1 MGIDPD
7 SLNTRQIARIV
18 DLLSEG
24 KIAGFPSAIDA
35 GLDFDSNSTA
45 YNVAALKDVF
55 FNNTPILQPNATVT
69 SSTTLSDVQQ
79 FCNFD
84 VSEANFE
91 TRLGRQ
97 NQPVTEIQEQEGNV
111 SYGWANQQEFTVNTE
126 VPKADAT
133 GQSDGTYTANG
144 TPVTRTITDTNVT
157 AVRIT
162 VGTPAL
168 TKITKKGDQRG
179 SFIDFKVE
187 VDYNGAGFN
196 EIPNSPFKIEGRTP
210 DLFQKVVNF
219 PITGSFPVTIRVT
232 RTTQEVR
239 KDDTIT
245 DTLIWYSYTEKINDR
260 FRYPNSALFAL
271 KVDAQQFPQIP
282 DRAYRIRGMTLRVPH
297 NATIDSSTGRIT
309 YSGTFNGTFKS
320 AREWTNDPVWVLW
333 DLLTSTRYGLG
344 KQILT
349 APELDADFAGTFDGV
364 ASNLDI
370 YSFYA
375 ASQYCNGL
383 VRGEARF
390 SCNTSIQTSTEAYD
404 LVQQLC
410 SVFRAMPFWSEGAL
424 SIAQD
429 APGDFAYVF
438 NQTNVTEAG
447 FTYSGSS
454 LKTRHTC
461 VSVKYFD
468 VDLRDYV
475 YELVEDEEA
484 IKKYGY
490 IKTQINAFACTS
502 QGQAHRLGRWLL
514 FTEQNESEVVS
525 FETDIAAGITV
536 RPGDYIKIGDPVR
549 AGITIAGRI
558 ADGSTTTSIKVDR
571 SDTQMF
577 GASAPN
583 PFTLNIVLPDQ
594 TVEKDNNCSIVGN
607 TITPGAAFSQAPV
620 KGAPFAIGY
629 TSGDE
634 SVVLSTWRVV
644 SVEENKDT
652 FGVTAVAHNPSKYN
666 AIELDRELTQRDVS
680 ILNDKPEAPTNLDV
694 QEVLYEAAGTVL
706 QKLVVGW
713 QQARRANKY
722 RVRYRLDNDN
732 FTTVETSVPDLT
744 IQNSDVGV
752 YTIEVTALNYGV
764 TKTIESLTATTTF
777 TAVGK
782 TAPPANIAS
791 LNITPIDQHNAELHW
806 PQSTDLDVRV
816 GGTVEIRHTPH
827 TDANATWSR
836 SQKIVPAVNGSST
849 RKIVPYKSGTFF
861 IRAKDS
867 VGNYSALS
875 GIPSVQ
881 VDLPEPQDLEVVQ
894 TFTENPAFG
903 GTFTNVFNNTVE
915 GGITLGGK
923 GLVDDIEDFDA
934 VTDIDFFGGIQ
945 ETGEYIFTNTLDL
958 NQVYDVEL
966 LANLQVRSYNPDDFW
981 DSRTD
986 LIDTWTDIDADDFN
1000 ETDAELYVRSTND
1013 DPSGSPTY
1021 GTWEPF
1027 INSTKRGRGF
1037 QFKVQLDTA
1046 SNAQDILIEQLGVTV
1061 SLQRRTEQQRNIST
1075 GTTAKAIT
1083 FPSAFYST
1091 PSVTVT
1097 ATNMA
1102 SGDFFELT
1110 SVSRTGFTIATKNS
1124 GGTIVDRTIDYQAVG
1139 HGKEIT

>member
-35 GLDFDSNSTA
+35 GLDFDSNSVA

-55 FNNTPILQPNATVT
+55 FNNTPILQSNATVT

-97 NQPVTEIQEQEGNV
+97 NQPVTEIIEQEGNV
-111 SYGWANQQEFTVNTE
+111 SYGWANQQEFSVNTE

-133 GQSDGTYTANG
+133 GQSSGTYVANG

-157 AVRIT
+157 AVRLT

-168 TKITKKGDQRG
+168 TKITNKGDQRG

-196 EIPNSPFKIEGRTP
+196 EVPNSPFKIEGRTP

-232 RTTQEVR
+232 RTTQEVTTN
-239 KDDTIT
+239 DTIS

-260 FRYPNSALFAL
+260 FRYPNSALFAF

-297 NATIDSSTGRIT
+297 NATISSTGRIT

-320 AREWTNDPVWVLW
+320 AREWTNDPAWVLW
-333 DLLTSTRYGLG
+333 DLLTNTRYGLG

-370 YSFYA
+370 YSFYK
-375 ASQYCNGL
+375 ASQYCNDL

-424 SIAQD
+424 AIAQD
-429 APGDFAYVF
+429 APEDFAYIF

-447 FTYSGSS
+447 FNYSGSS

-468 VDLRDYV
+468 VNLRDYV

-514 FTEQNESEVVS
+514 YTEQNESEVVS

-549 AGITIAGRI
+549 AGITVAGRI

-629 TSGDE
+629 TSGEE
-634 SVVLSTWRVV
+634 SVGLSTWRVV

-652 FGVTAVAHNPSKYN
+652 FGITAVAHNPQKYN

-680 ILNDKPEAPTNLDV
+680 ILNDKPDAPTNLNV
-694 QEVLYEAAGTVL
+694 QEVLYESAGTVL
-706 QKLVVGW
+706 QKLVIGW
-713 QQARRANKY
+713 QQSRRANKY
-722 RVRYRLDNDN
+722 RVRYRLDSDN

-744 IQNSDVGV
+744 ILNSDVGT
-752 YTIEVTALNYGV
+752 YTIEVTALNYGFAQ
-764 TKTIESLTATTTF
+764 TLESLTATTTF
-777 TAVGK
+777 AAVGK

-867 VGNYSALS
+867 IGNYSALS

-915 GGITLGGK
+915 GGITLAGK

-945 ETGEYIFTNTLDL
+945 ELGEYIFTNTLDV

-966 LANLQVRSYNPDDFW
+966 LADLEVRSYNPDDFW

-1000 ETDAELYVRSTND
+1000 DTDAELYVRSTND

-1021 GTWEPF
+1021 GSWEPF

-1037 QFKVQLDTA
+1037 QFKVVLETA

-1075 GTTAKAIT
+1075 GTSAKAIT

>member
-1 MGIDPD
+1 
-7 SLNTRQIARIV
+7 
-18 DLLSEG
+18 
-24 KIAGFPSAIDA
+24 
-35 GLDFDSNSTA
+35 
-45 YNVAALKDVF
+45 
-55 FNNTPILQPNATVT
+55 
-69 SSTTLSDVQQ
+69 
-79 FCNFD
+79 
-84 VSEANFE
+84 
-91 TRLGRQ
+91 
-97 NQPVTEIQEQEGNV
+97 
-111 SYGWANQQEFTVNTE
+111 
-126 VPKADAT
+126 
-133 GQSDGTYTANG
+133 
-144 TPVTRTITDTNVT
+144 
-157 AVRIT
+157 
-162 VGTPAL
+162 
-168 TKITKKGDQRG
+168 
-179 SFIDFKVE
+179 
-187 VDYNGAGFN
+187 
-196 EIPNSPFKIEGRTP
+196 
-210 DLFQKVVNF
+210 
-219 PITGSFPVTIRVT
+219 
-232 RTTQEVR
+232 
-239 KDDTIT
+239 
-245 DTLIWYSYTEKINDR
+245 
-260 FRYPNSALFAL
+260 
-271 KVDAQQFPQIP
+271 
-282 DRAYRIRGMTLRVPH
+282 
-297 NATIDSSTGRIT
+297 
-309 YSGTFNGTFKS
+309 
-320 AREWTNDPVWVLW
+320 
-333 DLLTSTRYGLG
+333 
-344 KQILT
+344 
-349 APELDADFAGTFDGV
+349 
-364 ASNLDI
+364 
-370 YSFYA
+370 
-375 ASQYCNGL
+375 
-383 VRGEARF
+383 
-390 SCNTSIQTSTEAYD
+390 
-404 LVQQLC
+404 
-410 SVFRAMPFWSEGAL
+410 
-424 SIAQD
+424 
-429 APGDFAYVF
+429 
-438 NQTNVTEAG
+438 
-447 FTYSGSS
+447 
-454 LKTRHTC
+454 
-461 VSVKYFD
+461 
-468 VDLRDYV
+468 
-475 YELVEDEEA
+475 
-484 IKKYGY
+484 
-490 IKTQINAFACTS
+490 
-502 QGQAHRLGRWLL
+502 LL

-549 AGITIAGRI
+549 AGITVAGRI

-577 GASAPN
+577 GTSAPN

-594 TVEKDNNCSIVGN
+594 TVEKDTNCSIVGN

-666 AIELDRELTQRDVS
+666 AIELDRGLTQRDVS

-694 QEVLYEAAGTVL
+694 QEVLYESAGTVL
-706 QKLVVGW
+706 QKLVIGW
-713 QQARRANKY
+713 QQSRRANKY
-722 RVRYRLDNDN
+722 RVRYRLDSDN

-744 IQNSDVGV
+744 ILNSDVGT
-752 YTIEVTALNYGV
+752 YTIEVTALNYGFA
-764 TKTIESLTATTTF
+764 KTLESLTASTTF

-836 SQKIVPAVNGSST
+836 SQRIVPAVNGSST

-867 VGNYSALS
+867 VGNYSSLS

-915 GGITLGGK
+915 GGITLAGK

-945 ETGEYIFTNTLDL
+945 ATGEYIFTNTLDV

-1021 GTWEPF
+1021 GSWEPF

-1037 QFKVQLDTA
+1037 QFKAVLETE

-1075 GTTAKAIT
+1075 GTSAKAIT

>member
-1 MGIDPD
+1 MAQEDT
-7 SLNTRQIARIV
+7 LNTRQIARIV

-35 GLDFDSNSTA
+35 GLDFDSNSAA

-55 FNNTPILQPNATVT
+55 FNNTPILQPDTTVT
-69 SSTTLSDVQQ
+69 SSTTLADVQQ

-97 NQPVTEIQEQEGNV
+97 NQPVTEIIEQEGNV
-111 SYGWANQQEFTVNTE
+111 SYGWANQQEFQVNTE

-133 GQSDGTYTANG
+133 GQSSGTYVANG

-168 TKITKKGDQRG
+168 QKVTNKGDQRG

-187 VDYNGAGFN
+187 ADYNGAGFN

-232 RTTQEVR
+232 RTTQEVTTN
-239 KDDTIT
+239 DTIT

-297 NATIDSSTGRIT
+297 NATISSTGRIT
-309 YSGTFNGTFKS
+309 YSGTFNGTFKA
-320 AREWTNDPVWVLW
+320 AREWTNDPAWVLW
-333 DLLTSTRYGLG
+333 DLLTNTRYGLG

-370 YSFYA
+370 YSFYK

-424 SIAQD
+424 AIAQD
-429 APGDFAYVF
+429 APEDFAYVF
-438 NQTNVTEAG
+438 NQTNVTEGG
-447 FTYSGSS
+447 FNYSGSS

-468 VDLRDYV
+468 LNLRDYV

-514 FTEQNESEVVS
+514 YTEQNESEVVS

-549 AGITIAGRI
+549 AGITVAGRI

-583 PFTLNIVLPDQ
+583 PFTLNVVLPNQ

-629 TSGDE
+629 TSGEE

-694 QEVLYEAAGTVL
+694 QEVLYESAGTVL
-706 QKLVVGW
+706 QKLVIGW

-752 YTIEVTALNYGV
+752 YTIEVTALNYGFAR
-764 TKTIESLTATTTF
+764 TIESLTASTTF

-782 TAPPANIAS
+782 TAPPSNIAS

-827 TDANATWSR
+827 TDANATWGR

-849 RKIVPYKSGTFF
+849 RKIVPLKSGTFF

-867 VGNYSALS
+867 VGNYSALA
-875 GIPSVQ
+875 GIPTVQ
-881 VDLPEPQDLEVVQ
+881 VALPEPQDLEVVQ

-923 GLVDDIEDFDA
+923 GLVDDITDFDA

-945 ETGEYIFTNTLDL
+945 EIGEYIFTNTLDV

-1037 QFKVQLDTA
+1037 QFKVQLETD

-1075 GTTAKAIT
+1075 GTSAKAIT

-1110 SVSRTGFTIATKNS
+1110 SVSRTGFTIATKDS
-1124 GGTIVDRTIDYQAVG
+1124 GGTIVDRNIDYQAVG

>member
-1 MGIDPD
+1 MAHEDT
-7 SLNTRQIARIV
+7 LNTRQIARIV

-35 GLDFDSNSTA
+35 GLDFDSNNTA

-55 FNNTPILQPNATVT
+55 FNNTPILQPDATVT

-84 VSEANFE
+84 VSEAHFE

-97 NQPVTEIQEQEGNV
+97 NQKVTEIQEQEGQV
-111 SYGWANQQEFTVNTE
+111 AYGWANQQEFQVNTE
-126 VPKADAT
+126 VPKAPIT
-133 GQSDGTYTANG
+133 GDVPAHYFADG

-162 VGTPAL
+162 VGTPTL
-168 TKITKKGDQRG
+168 QKITDKGDQRG
-179 SFIDFKVE
+179 SFIDFKIE
-187 VDYNGAGFN
+187 VDYNGTGFN
-196 EIPNSPFKIEGRTP
+196 PIPNSPFEIKGRTP
-210 DLFQKVVNF
+210 DLYQKVINF
-219 PITGSFPVTIRVT
+219 PITGDFPVTIRIT
-232 RTTQEVR
+232 RTSQEVR
-239 KDDTIT
+239 PEDTIT
-245 DTLIWYSYTEKINDR
+245 DDFIWYSYTEKINDR

-297 NATIDSSTGRIT
+297 NATISSTGRVT
-309 YSGTFNGTFKS
+309 YSGTFNGTFKA
-320 AREWTNDPVWVLW
+320 AREWTNDPAWVLW
-333 DLLTSTRYGLG
+333 DLLTNTRYGLG
-344 KQILT
+344 NQILT
-349 APELDADFAGTFDGV
+349 APELAADRKGTFDGV

-370 YSFYA
+370 YSFYK

-404 LVQQLC
+404 LIQQLC
-410 SVFRAMPFWSEGAL
+410 SVFRAMPYWSEGAL
-424 SIAQD
+424 AIAQD
-429 APGDFAYVF
+429 APEDFAYVF

-447 FTYSGSS
+447 FNYSGSS

-468 VDLRDYV
+468 LNLRDYV
-475 YELVEDEEA
+475 YELVEDEDA

-514 FTEQNESEVVS
+514 YTEQNESEVVS
-525 FETDIAAGITV
+525 FETDIAAGISV

-549 AGITIAGRI
+549 AGITVAGRI

-583 PFTLNIVLPDQ
+583 PFTLNVVLPNQ

-629 TSGDE
+629 TSGEE

-652 FGVTAVAHNPSKYN
+652 FGVTAVAHNPEKYN
-666 AIELDRELTQRDVS
+666 AVELDRELTQRDVS

-694 QEVLYEAAGTVL
+694 QEVLYESAGTVL
-706 QKLVVGW
+706 QKLVIGW

-744 IQNSDVGV
+744 ILNSDVGT
-752 YTIEVTALNYGV
+752 YTIEVQALNYGFA
-764 TKTIESLTATTTF
+764 KTLESLTATTTF
-777 TAVGK
+777 VAVGK

-827 TDANATWSR
+827 TDANATWGR

-849 RKIVPYKSGTFF
+849 RKIVPLKSGTFF

-875 GIPSVQ
+875 GIPTVQ
-881 VDLPEPQDLEVVQ
+881 VVLPEPQDLEVAQ
-894 TFTENPAFG
+894 TFTEHPAFS

-915 GGITLGGK
+915 GGLTLGGK
-923 GLVDDIEDFDA
+923 GLVDDMEDFDA
-934 VTDIDFFGGIQ
+934 VADIDFFGGVSS
-945 ETGEYIFTNTLDL
+945 TGEYIFANTLDV

-986 LIDTWTDIDADDFN
+986 LIDTWTDVDADDFN

-1027 INSTKRGRGF
+1027 VNSTKRGRGF
-1037 QFKVQLDTA
+1037 QFKVQLETS

-1061 SLQRRTEQQRNIST
+1061 SLQRRTEQQRNVTS
-1075 GTTAKAIT
+1075 GTSAKTIT
-1083 FPSAFYST
+1083 FPSAFYSV
-1091 PSVTVT
+1091 PSVGIT
-1097 ATNMA
+1097 AQDFD
-1102 SGDFFELT
+1102 SGDYFQLT
-1110 SVSRTGFTIATKNS
+1110 SISRTGFTVTFKNS
-1124 GGTIVDRTIDYQAVG
+1124 SDTIISKVFDYQAVG